1 MPWHNSR
8 PRERNPLAPPS
19 FIDPCLPTKADRPP
33 PGNDWAHEIKH
44 DGYRL
49 QIHVGRAGVRLYTM
63 SGYDW
68 TERYPLIV
76 AGAAGLTSAM
86 VIDAEAV
93 IQGPDGVTNF
103 EALHARTR
111 NPEARFTGDCLGAS
125 AAASSSGY
133 SAGRGPA

>member
-19 FIDPCLPTKADRPP
+19 FIDPCLPTKADKPP

-76 AGAAGLTSAM
+76 AGAAGLTSAW
-86 VIDAEAV
+86 
-93 IQGPDGVTNF
+93 
-103 EALHARTR
+103 
-111 NPEARFTGDCLGAS
+111 S
-125 AAASSSGY
+125 
-133 SAGRGPA
+133 